1 MNTIFR
7 KILSTTALC
16 LAAMGFSVFGCAPDH
31 ENVNNQIGGAEIPAG
46 WDFSTKKRWKVRHE
60 FPNGGRLTKHVI
72 DFSELPEFSPY
83 CGKEVQFLSPLAI
96 QRTDYEAG
104 TSYEL
109 QDNKPQPEG
118 VSDLYHV
125 PVHTGKLMAV
135 RCLWDEYLKPG
146 AKAFNL
152 ETISVE
158 ALLEIQHPHVQVN
171 NGKPLYLTYVLA
183 DHKTPPHRIRA
194 PWKASTATESPHSL
208 ELLMEAVRSTP
219 EVEGALENLQVS
231 QHDE

>member
-1 MNTIFR
+1 MMKTIFHR
-7 KILSTTALC
+7 ILATTALC
-16 LAAMGFSVFGCAPDH
+16 LAAVGCVSCAPEH
-31 ENVNNQIGGAEIPAG
+31 EYVNNQIGGAEIPAG

-96 QRTDYEAG
+96 QRIDYEAG

-158 ALLEIQHPHVQVN
+158 ALLEIQHPDAQVN

>member
-46 WDFSTKKRWKVRHE
+46 WDFSTKKRWKVCHE

-96 QRTDYEAG
+96 QRIDYEAG

-158 ALLEIQHPHVQVN
+158 ALLEIQHPDAQVN

-194 PWKASTATESPHSL
+194 PWKTSTATESPHSL
-208 ELLMEAVRSTP
+208 ELLMEAVRSTT

-231 QHDE
+231 QHNE